1 MPQKTPAGILYCHS
15 FSVLHYRIIFD
26 IHPAGGCFLFASTLI
41 ILYMSSHKFNKN
53 QQVFLRTGRPSDAS
67 TAAKL
72 SPAKHGA
79 PAIATTAHYAFT
91 PNTLT

>member
-1 MPQKTPAGILYCHS
+1 
-15 FSVLHYRIIFD
+15 
-26 IHPAGGCFLFASTLI
+26 
-41 ILYMSSHKFNKN
+41 MSSHKFNKN